1 MAAPR
6 LLAFK
11 GRMAGK
17 ITALIVQKRNK
28 NRVNVYLDGEF
39 AFGLA
44 AIEAIKLHKGQTLG
58 EDEIERLRALDAVE
72 QAHER
77 ALTLLSYRPRSADE
91 IRQRLGAAGFSED
104 AVAAAIERLT
114 SAGLLDDLAFAR
126 YWVESRGQFSPRGAR
141 ALRFELRRKGIP
153 DAVATEAL
161 GDLDEAALAYHV
173 GRKRLERLR
182 HLDEAAQRKRLGD
195 YLHRRGFSYEIVSEV
210 LDRLWRGGD
219 QERDEHKDWE
229 G

>member
-1 MAAPR
+1 
-6 LLAFK
+6 
-11 GRMAGK
+11 MAGK

-58 EDEIERLRALDAVE
+58 EDEIERLRALDATE

-77 ALTLLSYRPRSADE
+77 ALALLAYRPRSADE
-91 IRQRLGAAGFSED
+91 IRQRLGTAGFSEQ
-104 AVAAAIERLT
+104 AITAAIERLT

-141 ALRFELRRKGIP
+141 ALRFELRRKGIS
-153 DAVATEAL
+153 DAAAAEAL
-161 GDLDEAALAYHV
+161 DDLDESALAYRV

-182 HLDEAAQRKRLGD
+182 HLDEAARRKRLGD
-195 YLHRRGFSYEIVSEV
+195 YLHRRGFSYEVVNDV
-210 LDRLWRGGD
+210 LDRLWRDDD
-219 QERDEHKDWE
+219 QEKDEHRDWE